1 MLAPPLQVI
10 DSFLLQYNVGD
21 ALVAV
26 FILGLLATLP
36 LKSIKLTMLHVI
48 GFGALF
54 LLLPG
59 SMLGVD
65 SGGAHLLGSVLQ
77 YKMLGLGLLVV
88 GPVLY
93 TTASR

>member
-1 MLAPPLQVI
+1 MLTPPFQVI

-21 ALVAV
+21 ALIILFV
-26 FILGLLATLP
+26 LGLLGTLP
-36 LKSIKLTMLHVI
+36 LKSRKVTTLHVI

-54 LLLPG
+54 LLVPG
-59 SMLGVD
+59 SLFAVGT
-65 SGGAHLLGSVLQ
+65 SGAHLLGSVLQ

-93 TTASR
+93 TTS